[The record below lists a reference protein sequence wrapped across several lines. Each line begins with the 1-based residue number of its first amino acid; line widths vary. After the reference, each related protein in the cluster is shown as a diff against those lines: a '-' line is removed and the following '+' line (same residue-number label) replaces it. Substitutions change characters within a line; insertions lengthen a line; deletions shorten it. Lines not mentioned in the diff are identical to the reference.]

1 MSLYITKVEIYKS
14 PIKLKEPFIISLGP
28 MEYAQNIVVV
38 IHTNQAIV
46 GFGECS
52 PFMTINGESMETC
65 FVVAQYIAKILKG
78 KNPTDIEA
86 CHAEMDQL
94 IYGNSSIKSAFD
106 MALYDIVAQEADVPL
121 YKYLGGEN
129 NKKIQIDYTISL
141 TNPEKMAAD
150 AIDIVKRGF
159 EIIKVK
165 LGHSKSQDIES
176 IRQIRE
182 AVGYDIPIRL
192 DANQGW
198 SAEETPEILEALL
211 PYNIQHCEE
220 PIPRWDFM
228 KLPEICKNSP
238 IPIMADETC
247 CDHHDAQR
255 LIELNACHQI
265 NIKLSK
271 SSGIFKALKII
282 EHAEAANIKIQ
293 VGGFLETRLGFTA
306 SAHLA
311 LASKNIVYF
320 DFDTPLMMTEDPVIG
335 GISYNNKGVV
345 TVPNQA
351 GLGAKIDESFLQKL
365 EKVEV

>member
-1 MSLYITKVEIYKS
+1 MNISITNVDIYQS
-14 PIKLKEPFIISLGP
+14 PIPLKEPFVISLGP
-28 MEYAQNIVVV
+28 MHDAQNVVIV
-38 IHTNQAIV
+38 IHTNQGIS
-46 GFGECS
+46 GYGECS

-65 FVVAQYIAKILKG
+65 YVVAQYLAKVLKG
-78 KNPTDIEA
+78 KDPSDIEN
-86 CHAEMDQL
+86 CHKEMDRL

-106 MALYDIVAQEADVPL
+106 MALYDIAAQQAGVPL
-121 YKYLGGEN
+121 YKFLGGEN
-129 NKKIQIDYTISL
+129 NKTIQIDYTISL

-150 AIDIVKRGF
+150 AMDIVKQGF

-165 LGHSKSQDIES
+165 LGHSKEQDVES

-182 AVGYDIPIRL
+182 AIGYNIPLRI

-198 SAEETPEILEALL
+198 TAEETPEILEALA
-211 PYNIQHCEE
+211 PFNIQHCEE

-228 KLPEICKNSP
+228 KLPEISKNSP

-247 CDHHDAQR
+247 CDHIDAER
-255 LIELNACHQI
+255 LIKLDACHQI

-282 EHAEAANIKIQ
+282 KLAEAASMEVQ

-320 DFDTPLMMTEDPVIG
+320 DFDTPLMMTEDPVVG
-335 GISYNNKGVV
+335 GILYDKKGVV
-345 TVPNQA
+345 TLPETP
-351 GLGAKIDESFLQKL
+351 GLGAKIRANFLAGLK
-365 EKVEV
+365 KTVV